1 MTLDF
6 GIIKSGLFPES
17 DVSGQGMGAD
27 ANSSIIWNDVGI
39 GIVPIGGVVA
49 WLKTLTGCPALLPN
63 WVECNGQVL
72 SDGESPFNTQT
83 IPNLNGAVSAGLKG
97 RFLRGNA
104 TSGDLEDSQN
114 LQHNHSALHQASSQN
129 SWGLGG
135 GTLARS
141 SGNTGNSGGSEARP
155 YNYSVVWIMR
165 IK

>member
-27 ANSSIIWNDVGI
+27 VNSSIIWNDVGI

-83 IPNLNGAVSAGLKG
+83 IPNLNNSGGGGAYG
-97 RFLRGNA
+97 FLRGST
-104 TSGDLEDSQN
+104 TSGTTGGGS
-114 LQHNHSALHQASSQN
+114 HNHGWPSTKKTNDIGYWPCCLGGQN
-129 SWGLGG
+129 SNAAA
-135 GTLARS
+135 TLPLYY
-141 SGNTGNSGGSEARP
+141 E
-155 YNYSVVWIMR
+155 VVWIMR

>member
-6 GIIKSGLFPES
+6 GLINSGLFNDS
-17 DVSGQGMGAD
+17 AVSGQGLGAD
-27 ANSSIIWNDVGI
+27 PNAAVVWNDVGI
-39 GIVPIGGVVA
+39 GIVPVGGVVA
-49 WLKTLTGCPALLPN
+49 WLKSLTGCPPLLPN

-72 SDGESPFNTQT
+72 VDGDSPFNGGT
-83 IPNLNGAVSAGLKG
+83 IPNLNGAVGAGLKG

-104 TSGDLEDSQN
+104 TSGDTETSQN
-114 LQHNHSALHQASSQN
+114 LQHNHSALHQTSSQN
-129 SWGLGG
+129 SWALGS